1 MPPRFPRVRP
11 PRFRPRLDPP
21 SRPEVVIRG
30 IRLMQE
36 AIYIAVGL
44 LLATAGVLVVA
55 GTVDALVDSLSGGGD
70 SIGTGV
76 QVLDRVLLLLIV
88 AELLFTLRLV
98 LYEGEIFAEPF
109 LLIGLIA
116 VVRRVVVVTAE
127 GEELSRAG
135 RELTNLL
142 LELGV
147 LAALALAFG
156 GAIFLLRRGAAA
168 QHAVLAEQ
176 GEPFGESA
184 GGTTEDEQ

>member
-1 MPPRFPRVRP
+1 
-11 PRFRPRLDPP
+11 
-21 SRPEVVIRG
+21 
-30 IRLMQE
+30 MQE

-168 QHAVLAEQ
+168 QNAVLAEQ